1 MRILKYLFL
10 LFLLSL
16 FAMTVF
22 VATQK
27 GDFKIERSK
36 IINTP
41 RALVFNYV
49 NDTKNW
55 VAWNSWAVEDKD
67 IKVINSS
74 NSIGKGSSYSWSG
87 KDGNGDVQTISV
99 KENDSIE
106 QKMNYNGNSSDVFI
120 YFKDTV
126 GGTKVTLKT
135 LGKMSFTNKILTT
148 INGGIKDVFGIMF
161 EKSLL
166 NLNKKLDYELNTYSV
181 KVNGL
186 INVPKSFYL
195 AQTFTSEI
203 SKITKN
209 SEIVFP
215 KIISYCKKNNI
226 TTNGKPFIIYH
237 TYDTINK
244 LSKISICIPV
254 RDSIVTDPGSSI
266 SLIKKESYKALKTT
280 LTGNYSHKMEA
291 LYKAKAY
298 FLTNNL
304 SPDITFSHIEIFTSG
319 ISETKNPSKW
329 ITDIYIPIKPKV
341 VYKRPLPIDPNVE
354 EETPTIIV
362 PTKIIPSKVVPS
374 KVVPSKVVPNKVVP
388 SKVAPSKVV
397 PSNKHEN
404 EIPSEF

>member
-55 VAWNSWAVEDKD
+55 VAWNSWAVEDTD
-67 IKVINSS
+67 IKVINSL

-99 KENDSIE
+99 KENDSIG
-106 QKMNYNGNSSDVFI
+106 QKMNYNGSTSDVFI

-135 LGKMSFTNKILTT
+135 LGKMSFVNKILTT
-148 INGGIKDVFGIMF
+148 INEDIKNDLGIMF

-186 INVPKSFYL
+186 VNVPKSFYL
-195 AQTFTSEI
+195 AQTFTSDI
-203 SKITKN
+203 SKISKN

-244 LSKISICIPV
+244 LSKLSICIPV
-254 RDSIVTDPGSSI
+254 RDSIITTPGSSL
-266 SLIKKESYKALKTT
+266 SLNKTESYQAVKTT
-280 LTGNYSHKMEA
+280 LKGNYSHKNEA
-291 LYKAKAY
+291 LNKAKVY
-298 FLTNNL
+298 FSTNNL
-304 SPDITFSHIEIFTSG
+304 SPDITFSHIEIFTNG
-319 ISETKNPSKW
+319 TFETKNPSKW
-329 ITDIYIPIKPKV
+329 ITDIYLPIKPKV
-341 VYKRPLPIDPNVE
+341 VYKKPIIIDPNVE
-354 EETPTIIV
+354 EITPTVII
-362 PTKIIPSKVVPS
+362 PTKATPTKATPTKVTPTKVTPTKVTPTKVTPSK
-374 KVVPSKVVPNKVVP
+374 KN
-388 SKVAPSKVV
+388 
-397 PSNKHEN
+397 EN